1 MSTYQP
7 SSHQPYTIAQGHHPL
22 HHQQQQQPHPP
33 QYRGSFKGSPVT
45 LNYHQKQH
53 QNPFMPPLSINASYN
68 YPTRQRLSMPT
79 SPVHDHYFAD
89 HGAPSVGALRHHSG
103 SHDEGHHGGGLL
115 SPSEQAGIAH
125 VRTANSGPVGSASNV
140 SYDYHAAQL
149 AAFLEE
155 YRQLQLELMRMSA
168 SLQQGG
174 GGSESGGRSAGG
186 QQAINSPPS
195 DSSSSVGNSNSI
207 MNNRESI
214 GGGGHKGSHH
224 DMSATNVNN
233 TSVFFKH
240 PHSTQGTSPREQHQL
255 KSILK
260 NSGNNNNYVA

>member
-1 MSTYQP
+1 M
-7 SSHQPYTIAQGHHPL
+7 
-22 HHQQQQQPHPP
+22 
-33 QYRGSFKGSPVT
+33 
-45 LNYHQKQH
+45 
-53 QNPFMPPLSINASYN
+53 
-68 YPTRQRLSMPT
+68 
-79 SPVHDHYFAD
+79 
-89 HGAPSVGALRHHSG
+89 
-103 SHDEGHHGGGLL
+103 
-115 SPSEQAGIAH
+115 
-125 VRTANSGPVGSASNV
+125 RTANSGPVGSASNV